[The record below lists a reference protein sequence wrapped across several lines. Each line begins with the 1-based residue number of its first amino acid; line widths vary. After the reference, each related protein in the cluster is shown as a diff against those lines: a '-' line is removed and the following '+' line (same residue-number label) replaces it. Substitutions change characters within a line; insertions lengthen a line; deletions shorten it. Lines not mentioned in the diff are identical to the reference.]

1 MPFDGYFG
9 AEARTA
15 RSEGQ
20 VLHKPQEDE
29 EQFLNLGEELNLR
42 KKLHQ
47 TSVLERVDQLRAQG
61 PAPAPWVVEL
71 DPTTACNLACP
82 DCISR
87 DLLNQGGF
95 ERERLRDLAR
105 EMVDAGVRAVVLI
118 GGGEPLAHPEA
129 EWVIRHFGENGLQ
142 IGVTTNGTLIDRHMD
157 CLAEHASWVRVS
169 VDAASSETFQHFRPS
184 PKGVSEFDNVIDNMR
199 AFARRKRGKLGYSF
213 LMLTECDRE
222 GNVLRS
228 NIPEIYTGALL
239 ARDIGCDYF
248 EVKPSFDFN
257 HFLIGQPDALLNQA
271 KEQINAI
278 EHLQTE
284 SFKSLTATKTRFVLE
299 NDVQSQPKDYHD
311 CTVAKLRTLLTPSGA
326 YVCPYFRGVAAKQIG
341 DVTKQSF
348 TEMWHGAQRAAVMD
362 KLDPSKDC
370 RFHCIRHESNLMLEE
385 ILKSPPEEGGPDY
398 DFFI

>member
-1 MPFDGYFG
+1 M
-9 AEARTA
+9 
-15 RSEGQ
+15 
-20 VLHKPQEDE
+20 LHKPQEDE
-29 EQFLNLGEELNLR
+29 EQYLNLGEELNLR

-47 TSVLERVDQLRAQG
+47 TSVLERVDQLRAPG

-184 PKGVSEFDNVIDNMR
+184 PKGVSEFDNVID
-199 AFARRKRGKLGYSF
+199 
-213 LMLTECDRE
+213 
-222 GNVLRS
+222 
-228 NIPEIYTGALL
+228 ILL
-239 ARDIGCDYF
+239 KGF
-248 EVKPSFDFN
+248 
-257 HFLIGQPDALLNQA
+257 
-271 KEQINAI
+271 
-278 EHLQTE
+278 
-284 SFKSLTATKTRFVLE
+284 
-299 NDVQSQPKDYHD
+299 
-311 CTVAKLRTLLTPSGA
+311 
-326 YVCPYFRGVAAKQIG
+326 
-341 DVTKQSF
+341 
-348 TEMWHGAQRAAVMD
+348 
-362 KLDPSKDC
+362 
-370 RFHCIRHESNLMLEE
+370 
-385 ILKSPPEEGGPDY
+385 
-398 DFFI
+398 